1 MLVGMDE
8 SLDLALNSGE
18 LSGISD
24 ISPPRAHRNP
34 AMVAM
39 ARSMDGFDDCDQ
51 TPSGIADLAA
61 MEMEL
66 AVEEAELLTK
76 RAAEATAR

>member
-24 ISPPRAHRNP
+24 ISPPRGHHP

-39 ARSMDGFDDCDQ
+39 ARSMEGFDDCEQ
-51 TPSGIADLAA
+51 TPSGSDLHVLQ
-61 MEMEL
+61 MEL
-66 AVEEAELLTK
+66 EAEEA
-76 RAAEATAR
+76 AQ